1 MSYSSELK
9 SLRKMNFQNTQS
21 VQKKSSYQSALDSL
35 RSMDS
40 FPEAQQEQQ
49 TVAPAP
55 SAPATTQPVEA
66 PKRYTNAWEMAK
78 PSQAQIPKKHES
90 IGSRIVNTVKGGAK
104 QSIATNM
111 DAIGVLYEAA
121 DHSDLKTVNEEI
133 QRSYE
138 RQAQRFRSEYN
149 EMLADNQKAPGTWP
163 ENQIQATLLRAQK
176 AEEAAGGLQKMN
188 SMDYI
193 GGTAK
198 SARDYAATVANSGAR
213 DIERAKEG
221 TGTLGGMLVD
231 AGASMV
237 QMAGDSAGA
246 ALGFGMAPFAFRAF
260 GGGTMQARSENPDST
275 IQQQLAFGGAE
286 AAKEVFTE
294 KLFGIAMPF
303 RKVYGKG
310 ILDNGVE
317 GKLDDIVRAAV
328 NKLATSETGAK
339 VIGTLLKGGV
349 SGITEGLEELIGD
362 WIEWQM
368 PRIYGGDV
376 DSAAETLASSI
387 YDFGVGALT
396 GTIGAGI
403 EGGTNLV
410 TRGTLNTYNVGD
422 WQSDKTAEASD
433 KYYSTLQEKGAFS
446 TEARKAGEE
455 AKEFAQR
462 RIQYA
467 NNGGVDMA
475 QVIQNARDKREREV
489 EETAETARQ
498 NAMTALDRAA
508 ANETV
513 TNKDVENILQDKAAL
528 EQLGIQPTG
537 TKSEQRAAVK
547 EAIEQY
553 KQTEAGRAAAE
564 TAAATV
570 SENAALNMQSVGEA
584 AATLGTNGSKA
595 LRNSYNAD
603 IASTLS
609 APDAYRGFTTLY
621 DSVRTGSDL
630 TAEQQ
635 AAVDKLPQ
643 SMQLA
648 ARASAERD
656 MQAAT
661 QVKYFKD
668 AGFQGDRPKTMSYR
682 TYRTIDTVAKALGVK
697 VQYVENLTDSKGE
710 AVNGDYQ
717 DGVIRISSKADNP
730 AAAVFSHEVVHRIRQ
745 TAPDAYAA
753 MVSFVQRNL
762 QNTGDFVD
770 AAYRETYG
778 TSDIDAITEEK
789 VADAFS
795 TILQDEQTM
804 NEFAKQHRTAA
815 ERLLDAVNE
824 LIDKIKAALGTKEMQ
839 MDDAQ
844 RALFRELQGQTEEMS
859 RLLTKA
865 LGESEAAAAASMETL
880 MQGEGGTMT
889 DATGA
894 DVATGDGNGH
904 VMFSRS
910 TWKASG
916 RDTLENFLQ
925 KQVSAKELTAE
936 DAADMM
942 AQLDF
947 IYDVTTDM
955 EGKYA
960 PFGAWSN
967 AEVIRDAKGKPV
979 FSVVKSNG
987 EYKMNLDF
995 SLVCKKRRT
1004 LDAVFNELIRR
1015 GSLENFNMGER
1026 SIVAINDMIRDAGF
1040 ETACALCFVDSK
1052 RFRQALV
1059 ADSFTSIYNN
1069 MVRSMA
1075 PAGATIDYFNFGK
1088 NGLIQNTGTG
1098 IDTMNDSE
1106 LDFTEINRVMREYG
1120 AKTVEG
1126 KTARYLKA
1134 HPDQRKLLLR
1144 GDFMSTAGFDALKGT
1159 NPGVL
1164 KLYNSKKG
1172 TGGPKA
1178 AQSDVQYLNEI
1189 IKSRTFSRDKA
1200 YSVGGVRIQSFSDYI
1215 PRLVFDYAQMVA
1227 DLAAK
1232 KLPAHAYSKES
1243 SFVMQFGKTGIK
1255 INMSL
1260 VPDVIEGGVAP
1271 GLDANGNY
1279 AWRDGQSFGSDVNK
1293 KGSGMDGFKL
1303 ALKIQNADGYSANCG
1318 TIAVGVS
1325 DQHILKMLGDPDIRM
1340 VIPYHKSSLNHIVAA
1355 MNNIDAFTDYTETQ
1369 NTRTADGK
1377 SLAAQK
1383 KKDFSFNDAVQRN
1396 GGDAK
1401 AAAKEY
1407 LEWCAERNYIPK
1419 FNQFAWHE
1427 NYYKLLEDFNCY
1439 DKDGTPAPQGDVRVN
1454 FPVEGDA
1461 FGPMSKLIEEGLD
1474 EDAVLQGRQ
1483 DAAVGKLA
1491 ERIEAELPGKEA
1503 AWDAEDSGERKYSRS
1518 IKSAAQSFMDIT
1530 EQRAF
1535 LAGQMTQGRSDLQQ
1549 ARILQA
1555 RVDVANE
1562 KLEQARKDLKQA
1574 REELTKASVQGQL
1587 VGKFEQGKR
1596 DAKEIRKLREKVQQK
1611 SDALKQASADARKA
1625 KDEATVNLRKA
1636 AADARL
1642 AGQMAQGRA
1651 DAAALRKV
1659 KDKLQKNAETYKQE
1673 KTAAAAD
1680 ARRAAEDAFLAGQ
1693 MAQGR
1698 ADAPALR
1705 KAKDK
1710 LERVTSEARTAKKD
1724 AAATADWMYA
1734 EGRLIGQIEQ
1744 GKVDAKE
1751 IRKVREDLAKEQ
1763 ARRENQVASMKEHAR
1778 QVRENRAARKADSA
1792 ERTKL
1797 LNVARRLKNI
1807 KVDRPTRALINEL
1820 IGELDTVSKGMTGK
1834 TFDNLFELHQWYAE
1848 QARNDPDFIRDAAI
1862 EDRLDRLG
1870 KVHINSDMTIE
1881 QVRALTDVLLN
1892 IENNIRSMRKFID
1905 SQERRA
1911 THAAADQIIKDVRST
1926 KGNSKDLAD
1935 WLETNSLSPLR
1946 MVRRMTGYKE
1956 GSPLYTLTKEL
1967 NDGQRVQI
1975 DFQMRASHLFDKW
1988 TNNVKFID
1996 SIRGKNAQTVD
2007 VTGIENGETV
2017 TVPITRDMVMALYL
2031 HSLNDQNLKHI
2042 RDGGVT
2048 IPDLKILNAGKV
2060 AEAYDRGHVIK
2071 LSPSAVRG
2079 LALNLTAEERAFAN
2093 EAKKYFNGMSQE
2105 EINTV
2110 SEKLVGYSIAGVENY
2125 FPINTDTRFSQKE
2138 FESLK
2143 MDGTIEGMG
2152 FLKERQNAANPI
2164 MLRGMTDVLNQSIR
2178 QTSKYVGLA
2187 IPVRNF
2193 GKVWGT
2199 SEARFDNAGNV
2210 EHHADAVQKAVTN
2223 QWGERGTKYIEKM
2236 MTDIQTEGGSTEEL
2250 DRLLGKA
2257 RSAYAGA
2264 TLTLN
2269 AGVALKQAASYPTAG
2284 AVVGGTPLAKALPEL
2299 GRALVGK
2306 STVDTKLIEKHT
2318 PLLWYRSQG
2327 FSTTELGN
2335 LATAGKQMPK
2345 WLNWIQAVDI
2355 ATTKALW
2362 KAAEYYVQG
2371 NNKALAV
2378 GSDAYY
2384 RTVADVY
2391 NRIIEETQPNYTTMQ
2406 RPQIL
2411 RSDSSLV
2418 QSITMFKTQPMQNF
2432 NILYDAAGN
2441 LIAKA
2446 NENSKNSTPASK
2458 AAVKE
2463 AQTEFSRAA
2472 ISQVAQLF
2480 VFAAMTAAW
2489 KGLRKKDE
2497 DYRDDEGELTAGSV
2511 GKQIGKDMVSGLA
2524 SMVLFG
2530 SEAYNALDSVITG
2543 STYYGIDSV
2552 SVSAISDMA
2561 SGVIGSINNMRKLV
2575 ADAMDEDTDVEW
2587 LDYGKKLFKNATD
2600 ISKITGIPVKNFT
2613 DICDTIIHRSLLAG
2627 MGKYEGEY
2635 SYLKFTTPHS
2645 SASKYYDLLFRTI
2658 LKDQKAYE
2666 AIRADMIANGFD
2678 ESKIDS
2684 EIKAR
2689 RKKANAYANE
2699 FAAQKAMLEENRL
2712 YQSMDKAEQYKVDM
2726 WLNRYEAAV
2735 DRTQLGERF
2744 ALEGVN
2750 QRLHDSKIVEPWE
2763 YALFVAAKKLVDS
2776 EGNNNGNYDTEEINE
2791 ALKRL
2796 GYSNKV
2802 SEAIKEINKPSKK
2815 K

>member
-55 SAPATTQPVEA
+55 SAPETTQTVEA

-78 PSQAQIPKKHES
+78 PSQTQIPKKQTS
-90 IGSRIVNTVKGGAK
+90 PSQLD
-104 QSIATNM
+104 QSIQRRMEIMGLSPGADNT
-111 DAIGVLYEAA
+111 APVVLNAGG
-121 DHSDLKTVNEEI
+121 
-133 QRSYE
+133 
-138 RQAQRFRSEYN
+138 RQAKGAALNAAATAYDV
-149 EMLADNQKAPGTWP
+149 LQKAKAGGGNTSDSEWEQRQADRLQETLNRGRMDDGTPLTDKTRAEILASIERYQNNIGKDNETVAAMQRKADAMTESAQNDIARVKEGATGIEKFLIDTTAAAVPLAGDVVAGAIVPG
-163 ENQIQATLLRAQK
+163 AGLAMMGARAFGSGAQK
-176 AEEAAGGLQKMN
+176 ARQEGASLDQQLLYGGA
-188 SMDYI
+188 
-193 GGTAK
+193 T
-198 SARDYAATVANSGAR
+198 AATEVLTEKISNIA
-213 DIERAKEG
+213 E
-221 TGTLGGMLVD
+221 
-231 AGASMV
+231 
-237 QMAGDSAGA
+237 
-246 ALGFGMAPFAFRAF
+246 PFKQAF
-260 GGGTMQARSENPDST
+260 GGGWLDDAIISKAASKFASSAIGKAAMSAGGEAFEEMLSDAIEPMTELIYKYGDEPTALAAMKRSYGENFSWSDM
-275 IQQQLAFGGAE
+275 LYDGLVGGALGIVGGAVDVVNQRSATDAADAANALREQDNAARAEIIRQFNE
-286 AAKEVFTE
+286 A
-294 KLFGIAMPF
+294 
-303 RKVYGKG
+303 
-310 ILDNGVE
+310 
-317 GKLDDIVRAAV
+317 
-328 NKLATSETGAK
+328 
-339 VIGTLLKGGV
+339 
-349 SGITEGLEELIGD
+349 
-362 WIEWQM
+362 Q
-368 PRIYGGDV
+368 
-376 DSAAETLASSI
+376 
-387 YDFGVGALT
+387 
-396 GTIGAGI
+396 
-403 EGGTNLV
+403 
-410 TRGTLNTYNVGD
+410 
-422 WQSDKTAEASD
+422 
-433 KYYSTLQEKGAFS
+433 
-446 TEARKAGEE
+446 EARAT
-455 AKEFAQR
+455 
-462 RIQYA
+462 
-467 NNGGVDMA
+467 
-475 QVIQNARDKREREV
+475 
-489 EETAETARQ
+489 ETAETAPVVEKNQ
-498 NAMTALDRAA
+498 QVNTTE
-508 ANETV
+508 NVETESV
-513 TNKDVENILQDKAAL
+513 RPAQ
-528 EQLGIQPTG
+528 
-537 TKSEQRAAVK
+537 
-547 EAIEQY
+547 
-553 KQTEAGRAAAE
+553 KQAE

-621 DSVRTGSDL
+621 DSVRTGSEL

-668 AGFQGDRPKTMSYR
+668 AGFQGERPKTMSYR

-697 VQYVENLTDSKGE
+697 VQYVENLTDSNGK
-710 AVNGDYQ
+710 AVNGEYK
-717 DGVIRISSKADNP
+717 DGVIRISSKAENP

-753 MVSFVQRNL
+753 MVSFVQSNL
-762 QNTGDFVD
+762 QNTGDLVD
-770 AAYRETYG
+770 VAYRVTYG
-778 TSDIDAITEEK
+778 TNDIDAITEEK

-865 LGESEAAAAASMETL
+865 LGESEAAAAASKSASVANENATDD
-880 MQGEGGTMT
+880 GGVKYSKKVIK
-889 DATGA
+889 DSV
-894 DVATGDGNGH
+894 DSDGNQLTEEQIEYFRNSKVRDENGNLK
-904 VMFSRS
+904 VMYHGTANDF
-910 TWKASG
+910 TVF
-916 RDTLENFLQ
+916 DPF
-925 KQVSAKELTAE
+925 KQ
-936 DAADMM
+936 
-942 AQLDF
+942 
-947 IYDVTTDM
+947 
-955 EGKYA
+955 G
-960 PFGAWSN
+960 
-967 AEVIRDAKGKPV
+967 
-979 FSVVKSNG
+979 
-987 EYKMNLDF
+987 
-995 SLVCKKRRT
+995 
-1004 LDAVFNELIRR
+1004 
-1015 GSLENFNMGER
+1015 
-1026 SIVAINDMIRDAGF
+1026 
-1040 ETACALCFVDSK
+1040 
-1052 RFRQALV
+1052 
-1059 ADSFTSIYNN
+1059 
-1069 MVRSMA
+1069 
-1075 PAGATIDYFNFGK
+1075 GK
-1088 NGLIQNTGTG
+1088 NGTAEGYGIYFADSTEVTDAYGGKTLKGYVNMTRPARSDAKTIKRTELVKVIRETCTKEAQQLVDDGDYSNIKEALRDTWISNYVDTYSQPINSSYAEVAQSILSMNDSDMGIVQEIMTGMGIRSYQDAYAFYDTLTSVTG
-1098 IDTMNDSE
+1098 IDGFMTEWENRENPDDPRQIVVAFNSE
-1106 LDFTEINRVMREYG
+1106 QFKRQDNLTPTESKDI
-1120 AKTVEG
+1120 
-1126 KTARYLKA
+1126 RYS
-1134 HPDQRKLLLR
+1134 RKV
-1144 GDFMSTAGFDALKGT
+1144 A
-1159 NPGVL
+1159 
-1164 KLYNSKKG
+1164 SK
-1172 TGGPKA
+1172 
-1178 AQSDVQYLNEI
+1178 E
-1189 IKSRTFSRDKA
+1189 
-1200 YSVGGVRIQSFSDYI
+1200 
-1215 PRLVFDYAQMVA
+1215 
-1227 DLAAK
+1227 DLARIM
-1232 KLPAHAYSKES
+1232 KE
-1243 SFVMQFGKTGIK
+1243 
-1255 INMSL
+1255 
-1260 VPDVIEGGVAP
+1260 VA
-1271 GLDANGNY
+1271 
-1279 AWRDGQSFGSDVNK
+1279 
-1293 KGSGMDGFKL
+1293 
-1303 ALKIQNADGYSANCG
+1303 
-1318 TIAVGVS
+1318 
-1325 DQHILKMLGDPDIRM
+1325 
-1340 VIPYHKSSLNHIVAA
+1340 
-1355 MNNIDAFTDYTETQ
+1355 
-1369 NTRTADGK
+1369 
-1377 SLAAQK
+1377 
-1383 KKDFSFNDAVQRN
+1383 
-1396 GGDAK
+1396 DAK
-1401 AAAKEY
+1401 AATAEESMQIDATDPRNVKRYQNEVSDVLAGKMPSNKMVFMGMPSRVLSDHMNADNPLYMPQSAVTKVTYKDKALGGKHGLGREVLDQMLYEFEDPMAITGNTSRHVAFNDKSIVVWTDWASENGDSIIVPIRIDAKGSVGLY
-1407 LEWCAERNYIPK
+1407 N
-1419 FNQFAWHE
+1419 N
-1427 NYYKLLEDFNCY
+1427 
-1439 DKDGTPAPQGDVRVN
+1439 VN
-1454 FPVEGDA
+1454 TAFDA
-1461 FGPMSKLIEEGLD
+1461 FNEEYVADLLRDGNILYTRNN
-1474 EDAVLQGRQ
+1474 ENIRSLLAQQRQVLKWESDTDVSNANVSQ
-1483 DAAVGKLA
+1483 DDKSVK
-1491 ERIEAELPGKEA
+1491 R
-1503 AWDAEDSGERKYSRS
+1503 SRS
-1518 IKSAAQSFMDIT
+1518 IKSAAQSFSWLLED
-1530 EQRAF
+1530 
-1535 LAGQMTQGRSDLQQ
+1535 QG
-1549 ARILQA
+1549 
-1555 RVDVANE
+1555 
-1562 KLEQARKDLKQA
+1562 
-1574 REELTKASVQGQL
+1574 
-1587 VGKFEQGKR
+1587 
-1596 DAKEIRKLREKVQQK
+1596 
-1611 SDALKQASADARKA
+1611 
-1625 KDEATVNLRKA
+1625 
-1636 AADARL
+1636 RL
-1642 AGQMAQGRA
+1642 AGQMAQGRE
-1651 DAAALRKV
+1651 DAEKLRKT
-1659 KDKLQKNAETYKQE
+1659 KE
-1673 KTAAAAD
+1673 K
-1680 ARRAAEDAFLAGQ
+1680 
-1693 MAQGR
+1693 
-1698 ADAPALR
+1698 
-1705 KAKDK
+1705 
-1710 LERVTSEARTAKKD
+1710 
-1724 AAATADWMYA
+1724 
-1734 EGRLIGQIEQ
+1734 
-1744 GKVDAKE
+1744 
-1751 IRKVREDLAKEQ
+1751 LAKEK
-1763 ARRENQVASMKEHAR
+1763 ARRETEVQEMKEHAR

-1797 LNVARRLKNI
+1797 LHVAQRLQRI

-1870 KVHINSDMTIE
+1870 KVHINGDMTIE
-1881 QVRALTDVLLN
+1881 QVRALTDALLN

-1926 KGNSKDLAD
+1926 KGSGTSKAENIAD
-1935 WLETNSLSPLR
+1935 WLQDNHLSPLR
-1946 MVRRMTGYKE
+1946 LINRLTGYKKS
-1956 GSPLYTLTKEL
+1956 SPLYTLVKEI
-1967 NDGQRVQI
+1967 NDGQRKMI

-1988 TNNVKFID
+1988 TNNAKFID

-2042 RDGGVT
+2042 RKGGVT

-2105 EINTV
+2105 EINAV

-2152 FLKERQNAANPI
+2152 FLKERQDAANPI

-2223 QWGERGTKYIEKM
+2223 QWGERGAKYIEKM

-2250 DRLLGKA
+2250 DQWLGKA

-2306 STVDTKLIEKHT
+2306 STVDTKLIEKYT

-2489 KGLRKKDE
+2489 KGLRKKDD

-2575 ADAMDEDTDVEW
+2575 ADVMDEDTDVEW

-2613 DICDTIIHRSLLAG
+2613 DICDTILHRSLLAG

-2635 SYLKFTTPHS
+2635 AYMKFTTPHS
-2645 SASKYYDLLFRTI
+2645 SAAKYYDLLFRTI

-2684 EIKAR
+2684 AIKDR

-2699 FAAQKAMLEENRL
+2699 FAAQKAMLEDNRL
-2712 YQSMDKAEQYKVDM
+2712 YQSMDKAAQYDVDM

-2776 EGNNNGNYDTEEINE
+2776 EGNNNGSYDTEEINE

-2802 SEAIKEINKPSKK
+2802 SDAIKEINKPSKK